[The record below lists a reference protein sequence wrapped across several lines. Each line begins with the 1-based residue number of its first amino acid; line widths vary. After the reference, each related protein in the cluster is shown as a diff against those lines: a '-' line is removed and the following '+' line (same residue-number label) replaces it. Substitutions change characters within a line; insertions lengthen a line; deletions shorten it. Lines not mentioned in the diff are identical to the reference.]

1 MFYLIDGYTL
11 LYAMGVLRKRMGPDG
26 LEKAR
31 QKLLG
36 VLHGSFGDESANVTV
51 DFDAARP
58 PPRRRRTRPASRRPT
73 RPAPTGRPPSRT
85 RPAGPTRQNPGA
97 GASRPEKVRSRR
109 AEIPMIRVRCPI
121 CERWME
127 GQSAAEWPEFP
138 FCSRR
143 CKTIDLGR
151 WLGESYRIPTE
162 EDGEDAAAGVA
173 DEKEIP

>member
-1 MFYLIDGYTL
+1 
-11 LYAMGVLRKRMGPDG
+11 
-26 LEKAR
+26 
-31 QKLLG
+31 
-36 VLHGSFGDESANVTV
+36 
-51 DFDAARP
+51 
-58 PPRRRRTRPASRRPT
+58 
-73 RPAPTGRPPSRT
+73 
-85 RPAGPTRQNPGA
+85 
-97 GASRPEKVRSRR
+97 
-109 AEIPMIRVRCPI
+109 MIRVRCPI

-127 GQSAAEWPEFP
+127 GQATTEWPEFP